1 MMRRQFLLAS
11 LVSMVSGCASGMN
24 LFSRGEN
31 FSVNFLSMVNRG
43 LEDVAVSMPGNREAV
58 WASQGMTPAH
68 PPPRAFNVGDSN
80 IGGDMYTADN
90 NQLVP
95 EEVEVSW
102 RELPSPGG
110 KPYTGE
116 LKGPYR
122 VKVRSR
128 IPPDVLRMARK
139 EGYFVEL
146 MFSVGEW
153 PILFGWDLVEFPS
166 IASGRTGLELI
177 RAGRKPIELVKRG
190 GDSLRQVK

>member
-31 FSVNFLSMVNRG
+31 FSVDFRSVVNRG
-43 LEDVAVSMPGNREAV
+43 LEDVAVSMPGNREAA
-58 WASQGMTPAH
+58 WSSQNMTPAN
-68 PPPRAFNVGDSN
+68 PPPYAPDSSGA
-80 IGGDMYTADN
+80 GGDMYTADN
-90 NQLVP
+90 NHLVP

-128 IPPDVLRMARK
+128 IPPDVLRMAR
-139 EGYFVEL
+139 ENGYVVEVEVT
-146 MFSVGEW
+146 VGEL
-153 PILFGWDLVEFPS
+153 PILLDWQLAEFPGV
-166 IASGRTGLELI
+166 IDGTGTGLI
-177 RAGRKPIELVKRG
+177 KVIKRG